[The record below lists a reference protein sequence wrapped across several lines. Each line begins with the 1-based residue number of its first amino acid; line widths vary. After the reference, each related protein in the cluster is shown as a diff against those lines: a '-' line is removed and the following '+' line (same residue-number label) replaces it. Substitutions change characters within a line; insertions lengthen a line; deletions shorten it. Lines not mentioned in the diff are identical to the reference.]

1 MPPTAGAQGLPQHR
15 ALPLAKVGRL
25 TAVDYMVKDKSLY
38 FAEVG
43 SDSIGLLRL
52 KDSGRLS
59 WKKVVAVEG
68 MVVSLALDWLSGN
81 LYWIEGQP
89 TTVHVA
95 TAGGRWALVLLSEGL
110 QGAAW
115 LALCPRAST
124 MCFITA
130 AGSRRPGAAVE
141 CAAMDGSGRRVVW
154 SRARSPAGLTFGG
167 ASTRLYWADQGECGA
182 AWRAV
187 GLNPACPRGDA
198 FHVPHLKP
206 PVSVSAERGAIG
218 SVELDGSHFRLVRE
232 GLHGLRLFA
241 IGDGFLLWSTTAT
254 NGETI

>member
-1 MPPTAGAQGLPQHR
+1 
-15 ALPLAKVGRL
+15 
-25 TAVDYMVKDKSLY
+25 
-38 FAEVG
+38 
-43 SDSIGLLRL
+43 
-52 KDSGRLS
+52 
-59 WKKVVAVEG
+59 
-68 MVVSLALDWLSGN
+68 
-81 LYWIEGQP
+81 
-89 TTVHVA
+89 
-95 TAGGRWALVLLSEGL
+95 
-110 QGAAW
+110 
-115 LALCPRAST
+115 
-124 MCFITA
+124 
-130 AGSRRPGAAVE
+130 
-141 CAAMDGSGRRVVW
+141 MDGSGRRVVW

-241 IGDGFLLWSTTAT
+241 IGDGFLLWSTTTT